1 MDLANM
7 AAHVVPARSESV
19 YERGGG
25 RHGQRASGRGAGHRL
40 RHAVSEKQVKGGRT
54 QVIWAHL
61 RLPAATQVQ
70 TGLPRLVRWWGR
82 EGRDTPPP
90 ATRLEAAL

>member
-1 MDLANM
+1 MVSVLA
-7 AAHVVPARSESV
+7 AEGPATAFTVLSARSRSREGV
-19 YERGGG
+19 
-25 RHGQRASGRGAGHRL
+25 
-40 RHAVSEKQVKGGRT
+40 T

-70 TGLPRLVRWWGR
+70 TGLPRLVRRWGR